1 MSITRILLVEDE
13 QSLADTIKLNL
24 EMEGYKVQLANDGK
38 KALRMFKQERFDLVI
53 LDVMLPEMDGFTVCE
68 AIRLDNEH
76 VPVLFLTAK
85 HSSSDRVTGLKM
97 GADDYLTKPF
107 NLEELLLRI
116 QILLKRTQRN
126 GEKVTTVFSNYS
138 VDNFNIKLSEMSV
151 VTPEQKKINLT
162 KKENTLLKL
171 LIDRKNEVVSREHIL
186 ETVWGY
192 DIYPSTR
199 TIDNFIVTFR
209 KYFEKDP
216 SNPTHFIS
224 VRGVGYKFIE

>member
-1 MSITRILLVEDE
+1 
-13 QSLADTIKLNL
+13 
-24 EMEGYKVQLANDGK
+24 
-38 KALRMFKQERFDLVI
+38 
-53 LDVMLPEMDGFTVCE
+53 
-68 AIRLDNEH
+68 
-76 VPVLFLTAK
+76 
-85 HSSSDRVTGLKM
+85 
-97 GADDYLTKPF
+97 
-107 NLEELLLRI
+107 
-116 QILLKRTQRN
+116 
-126 GEKVTTVFSNYS
+126 
-138 VDNFNIKLSEMSV
+138 MSV